1 MTQSINDTPNRPW
14 PMRIALAL
22 LAPAALAVMPGAP
35 AAAAQAPAAEAEII
49 RIAVDDVSLADSE
62 RRERIR
68 RRIAIAAHALC
79 DSGGLASVYRN
90 GARRCRAQVIAD
102 AERQI
107 EARTGTRLAA
117 RE

>member
-1 MTQSINDTPNRPW
+1 MTQIINDTRNRPW
-14 PMRIALAL
+14 PTRIALAL
-22 LAPAALAVMPGAP
+22 LVPAALAVMPGAP
-35 AAAAQAPAAEAEII
+35 AAAAEAPAAEAEVI
-49 RIAVDDVSLADSE
+49 RIAVDDASLADAE
-62 RRERIR
+62 ARERIR
-68 RRIAIAAHALC
+68 RRIATAAHALC

-107 EARTGTRLAA
+107 ETRTGIRLAA

>member
-1 MTQSINDTPNRPW
+1 MIQTTNETRPRPW
-14 PMRIALAL
+14 PTRMLLAL
-22 LAPAALAVMPGAP
+22 LVPAALAVIPTAP
-35 AAAAQAPAAEAEII
+35 AAAQAPVADAEEI
-49 RIAVDDVSLADSE
+49 RIAVDGDSLADPRSRAE
-62 RRERIR
+62 IR
-68 RRIAIAAHALC
+68 RRIATAARALC

-102 AERQI
+102 ADRQI